1 MNEWTPGRIAPAPAA
16 HAKDRT
22 TAHAQRQAPTPT
34 HAHPAAPRRRG
45 VRGAVNGWTPGR
57 DGPVPALGGFIGDD
71 GGMLDDWIAAVK
83 SELGIDLEVDV
94 PGLLDMTRDVAHGV
108 ARPAAPLTAFLVGY
122 AAAQA
127 GGGPAAVAEANRKA
141 AALAVDWSPE
151 GPGR

>member
-1 MNEWTPGRIAPAPAA
+1 M
-16 HAKDRT
+16 
-22 TAHAQRQAPTPT
+22 
-34 HAHPAAPRRRG
+34 
-45 VRGAVNGWTPGR
+45 NGWNPSR
-57 DGPVPALGGFIGDD
+57 DAPVPPLCDSIGDD
-71 GGMLDDWIAAVK
+71 GRMLEDWIAAAK

-141 AALAVDWSPE
+141 AALAVGWSPE